1 MIRDVSYRV
10 AVLRKGGE
18 VSALSWA
25 AGNDPTVYF
34 DASGEIKSS
43 FSGEFYVNPIVDL
56 LSDEIQPILTV
67 DGTEY
72 PLGVFRAAT
81 VTTAVTKYGKT
92 VKVEAYDRCWLLKSN
107 KTQTRVHYAKGTSYL
122 TVVQQILTTCG
133 VALAITTASAATLAT
148 DREDWEI
155 GTDYLTICN
164 DLLAEI
170 NYKRYSLSAVYHII
184 ADNDVDVDS
193 KALRSAAEG
202 VRPLA
207 STEPLT
213 EGVKIEHLRFR
224 FEDAQEDLYTD
235 LSLTIPAGKSVAFIG
250 VTGSGKTTLADV
262 LLGLHAPLS
271 GRVLADGHNIHEEPV
286 WWADRVGYIP
296 QMIYLCNDSIRKN
309 VAFGFSEKDIDDA
322 RVWLCLEEAQLKEF
336 VEGLPDG
343 LDSLTGENGVR
354 LSGGQRQRIGIARAL
369 YTDPQFLVMDEATSA
384 LDNETERAIIESVNR
399 LAGKKTLLIIAHR
412 LTTIEDCDL
421 VFRIENGQAR
431 LVREKGKAG

>member
-43 FSGEFYVNPIVDL
+43 FSGEFYVNPVVDL

-92 VKVEAYDRCWLLKSN
+92 VKAEAYDRCWLLKSN

-170 NYKRYSLSAVYHII
+170 NYKPVWFDVQGIAHIEPYTQALAANIKHRYGGTEILRPISA
-184 ADNDVDVDS
+184 D
-193 KALRSAAEG
+193 
-202 VRPLA
+202 A
-207 STEPLT
+207 SEETDIFSTPNVFVCVCSNPDL
-213 EGVKIEHLRFR
+213 
-224 FEDAQEDLYTD
+224 EDAL
-235 LSLTIPAGKSVAFIG
+235 VATAVNESPSSATSTFKRNMRIVQ
-250 VTGSGKTTLADV
+250 VTKVD
-262 LLGLHAPLS
+262 
-271 GRVLADGHNIHEEPV
+271 
-286 WWADRVGYIP
+286 
-296 QMIYLCNDSIRKN
+296 N
-309 VAFGFSEKDIDDA
+309 VASQEELQTIANRLMSESQQTVKTISFETFSEGNHGIGDAISIDHPDIGGIY
-322 RVWLCLEEAQLKEF
+322 EETAWSITL
-336 VEGLPDG
+336 GA
-343 LDSLTGENGVR
+343 GELMKHTAKRTV
-354 LSGGQRQRIGIARAL
+354 IA
-369 YTDPQFLVMDEATSA
+369 
-384 LDNETERAIIESVNR
+384 
-399 LAGKKTLLIIAHR
+399 
-412 LTTIEDCDL
+412 
-421 VFRIENGQAR
+421 
-431 LVREKGKAG
+431 

>member
-170 NYKRYSLSAVYHII
+170 NYKPVYTQALAANIKHRYGGTEILRPISA
-184 ADNDVDVDS
+184 D
-193 KALRSAAEG
+193 
-202 VRPLA
+202 A
-207 STEPLT
+207 SEETDIFSTPNVFVCVCSNPDL
-213 EGVKIEHLRFR
+213 
-224 FEDAQEDLYTD
+224 EDAL
-235 LSLTIPAGKSVAFIG
+235 VATAVNESPSSATSTFKRNMRIVQ
-250 VTGSGKTTLADV
+250 VTKVD
-262 LLGLHAPLS
+262 
-271 GRVLADGHNIHEEPV
+271 
-286 WWADRVGYIP
+286 
-296 QMIYLCNDSIRKN
+296 N
-309 VAFGFSEKDIDDA
+309 VASQDELQTIANRLMSESQQTVKTISFETFSEGNHGVGDAISIDHPDIGGIY
-322 RVWLCLEEAQLKEF
+322 EETAWSITL
-336 VEGLPDG
+336 GA
-343 LDSLTGENGVR
+343 GELMKHTAKRTV
-354 LSGGQRQRIGIARAL
+354 IA
-369 YTDPQFLVMDEATSA
+369 
-384 LDNETERAIIESVNR
+384 
-399 LAGKKTLLIIAHR
+399 
-412 LTTIEDCDL
+412 
-421 VFRIENGQAR
+421 
-431 LVREKGKAG
+431 